1 MRWSSASNSRIVTFT
16 ASNPAQGRSASPD
29 GCSASS
35 DGAAY
40 PRTAAGLRVDDQGA
54 SDAVGPLAHAHE
66 AVRVEAPGLAHREAD
81 AVVGDL
87 EGPLL
92 AVAAPGDRALA
103 RRGMALDVGHRL
115 LGAAPQLTLL
125 EDRQA
130 PGLLGPDPAL
140 APRSETQTA
149 GHRALHAT

>member
-1 MRWSSASNSRIVTFT
+1 MRWSSASNSRIVPFT

-66 AVRVEAPGLAHREAD
+66 AVRVDAPGLAPREAD
-81 AVVGDL
+81 AVVCDL
-87 EGPLL
+87 EGPML
-92 AVAAPGDRALA
+92 AAPTPGARALA
-103 RRGMALDVGHRL
+103 GPGLALAVGHRPSRAAPHL
-115 LGAAPQLTLL
+115 PPLRDGAAP
-125 EDRQA
+125 RR
-130 PGLLGPDPAL
+130 P
-140 APRSETQTA
+140 
-149 GHRALHAT
+149 

>member
-54 SDAVGPLAHAHE
+54 SDAVGPLAHAH
-66 AVRVEAPGLAHREAD
+66 
-81 AVVGDL
+81 
-87 EGPLL
+87 
-92 AVAAPGDRALA
+92 
-103 RRGMALDVGHRL
+103 
-115 LGAAPQLTLL
+115 
-125 EDRQA
+125 
-130 PGLLGPDPAL
+130 
-140 APRSETQTA
+140 RSEEHTSELQSLMRISYA
-149 GHRALHAT
+149 VFCLKKKKPKQEHKL